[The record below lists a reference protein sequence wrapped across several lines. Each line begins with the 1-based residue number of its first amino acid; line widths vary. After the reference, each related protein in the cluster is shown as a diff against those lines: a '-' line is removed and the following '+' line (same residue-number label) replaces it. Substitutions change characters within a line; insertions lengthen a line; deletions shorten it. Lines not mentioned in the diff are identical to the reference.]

1 MSANRELRLT
11 ETAREAMAIFFGASG
26 ARVGLL
32 WCGDPTN
39 GTSREWCSVLGERE
53 RQCAGPRGGDDPGA
67 WAWRLE
73 LDRGRE
79 SLVVVGVGEGGGER
93 ADRRRSTA
101 PLRLQ
106 RERERERETDWRARA
121 NKKDNMTIT

>member
-1 MSANRELRLT
+1 
-11 ETAREAMAIFFGASG
+11 
-26 ARVGLL
+26 V
-32 WCGDPTN
+32 
-39 GTSREWCSVLGERE
+39 
-53 RQCAGPRGGDDPGA
+53 
-67 WAWRLE
+67 
-73 LDRGRE
+73 
-79 SLVVVGVGEGGGER
+79 VGEGGGER